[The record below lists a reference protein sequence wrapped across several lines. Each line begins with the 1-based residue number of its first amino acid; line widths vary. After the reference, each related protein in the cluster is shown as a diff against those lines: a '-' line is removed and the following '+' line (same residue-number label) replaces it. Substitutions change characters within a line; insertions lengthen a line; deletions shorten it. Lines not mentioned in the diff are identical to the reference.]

1 MHPCAAIRISI
12 MRQSTGFPPVAR
24 EDAKILILGSMPG
37 QRSLAEQQYYAHPQN
52 SFWPIIYRLL
62 NSENTLDYGSKRRLL
77 LDNHIALWDVLKTCE
92 RKGSLDADI
101 DPRTIALND
110 FQSFFSRHREIQAV
124 FFNGA
129 RAEQLFRKGALP
141 ALTRTAPAPDYHR
154 LPSTS
159 PAYAALGFEEKYS
172 RWRVI
177 LDYL

>member
-1 MHPCAAIRISI
+1 
-12 MRQSTGFPPVAR
+12 
-24 EDAKILILGSMPG
+24 MPG
-37 QRSLAEQQYYAHPQN
+37 QRSLAEHRYYAHPQN
-52 SFWPIIYRLL
+52 SFWCILYRLL
-62 NSENTLDYGSKRRLL
+62 KSKGTLDYGKKQRLL
-77 LDNHIALWDVLKTCE
+77 LDNHIALWDVLKQCE

-110 FQSFFSRHREIQAV
+110 FQSFFSRHREIQAI

-129 RAEQLFRKGALP
+129 RAEQLFRRGVLP
-141 ALTRTAPAPDYHR
+141 ALTRIASAPDYHR

-159 PAYAALGFEEKYS
+159 PAHAALGFEEKYS

>member
-1 MHPCAAIRISI
+1 MS
-12 MRQSTGFPPVAR
+12 QSTGFPPVAR
-24 EDAKILILGSMPG
+24 EDAKLLILGSMPG
-37 QRSLAEQQYYAHPQN
+37 QRSLAKHRYYAHPQN
-52 SFWPIIYRLL
+52 SFWPIICRLL
-62 NSENTLDYGSKRRLL
+62 NSENTLDYGQKQRLL
-77 LDNHIALWDVLKTCE
+77 LDNYIALWDVLKTCE

-110 FQSFFSRHREIQAV
+110 FQSFFLRHREIKAV

-129 RAEQLFRKGALP
+129 RAEQLFRRGVLQALK
-141 ALTRTAPAPDYHR
+141 RTAPAPDYHR

>member
-1 MHPCAAIRISI
+1 MALPRPVCIHAP
-12 MRQSTGFPPVAR
+12 QSGFPPVAR

-37 QRSLAEQQYYAHPQN
+37 QRSLAEQQYYAYPQN
-52 SFWPIIYRLL
+52 SFWPVIYRLL
-62 NSENTLDYGSKRRLL
+62 NSENTLDYGQKRRLL
-77 LDNHIALWDVLKTCE
+77 LDNHIALWDVLKKCE

-101 DPRTIALND
+101 NPRTIALND
-110 FQSFFSRHREIQAV
+110 FQSFFSRHRVIKAV

-129 RAEQLFRKGALP
+129 RAEQLFRRGVLQ
-141 ALTRTAPAPDYHR
+141 ALTQIAPAPDYHR

-159 PAYAALGFEEKYS
+159 PAHAALGFEEKCS

>member
-1 MHPCAAIRISI
+1 MALPRPLCIHAP
-12 MRQSTGFPPVAR
+12 QSGFPPVAR

-37 QRSLAEQQYYAHPQN
+37 QRSLAEHRYYAHPQN

-62 NSENTLDYGSKRRLL
+62 NSDDTLDYGQKQRLL
-77 LDNHIALWDVLKTCE
+77 PDNHIALWDVLKKCE

-110 FQSFFSRHREIQAV
+110 FQSFFLQHREIKAV

-129 RAEQLFRKGALP
+129 RAEQLFRRGILP
-141 ALTRTAPAPDYHR
+141 ALKPTAPAPDYHR

>member
-1 MHPCAAIRISI
+1 

-52 SFWPIIYRLL
+52 SFWAIIYRLL
-62 NSENTLDYGSKRRLL
+62 NSENTLDYGPKRRLL

-110 FQSFFSRHREIQAV
+110 FQSFFSRHREIQAI

-141 ALTRTAPAPDYHR
+141 ALTRIASTPDYHR

-159 PAYAALGFEEKYS
+159 PAHAALGFEEKYS

>member
-1 MHPCAAIRISI
+1 MS
-12 MRQSTGFPPVAR
+12 QSTGFPPVANK
-24 EDAKILILGSMPG
+24 DARLLILGSMPG

-52 SFWPIIYRLL
+52 SFWPIICRLL
-62 NSENTLDYGSKRRLL
+62 NNENALDYGQRQRLL
-77 LDNHIALWDVLKTCE
+77 LNNHIALWDVLKKCQ

-101 DPRTIALND
+101 DPRTIELND
-110 FQSFFSRHREIQAV
+110 FPAFFSRRRQIKAV

-129 RAEQLFRKGALP
+129 RAERLFRKGPLQALNQ
-141 ALTRTAPAPDYHR
+141 TAPALDYHR

-159 PAYAALGFEEKYS
+159 PAHATLGFAEKYG